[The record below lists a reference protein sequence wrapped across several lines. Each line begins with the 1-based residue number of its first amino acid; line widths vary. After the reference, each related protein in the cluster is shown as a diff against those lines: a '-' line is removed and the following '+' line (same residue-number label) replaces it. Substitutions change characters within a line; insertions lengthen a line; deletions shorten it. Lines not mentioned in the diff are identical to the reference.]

1 MIKNTDL
8 FYTRAKEYQGKR
20 AAIVDEYEKRMKAL
34 EDAKGSKYFTD
45 EAKKAEDKRDE
56 ALTALK
62 DEYNGY
68 FNIAFDAMRKANA
81 ARKMTPPTEE
91 ELRTLQLLKMKD
103 KPTEAE
109 LAAAANTLKGNVTCL
124 SVLTEIAHNAGYM
137 RGYMGYSETKEM
149 PVEEAEAAIKG
160 LASSVRDFM
169 DYDTPRAARLAQNHH
184 ETLYGVSPNATPLP
198 KRPLFEDKAGCFY
211 EVARMGGDSLEAFKN
226 AVDGE

>member
-8 FYTRAKEYQGKR
+8 FYTRAKEYQDKR
-20 AAIVDEYEKRMKAL
+20 KGIVDEYEARMKAL

-109 LAAAANTLKGNVTCL
+109 LAAAANTLKGNATCL

-169 DYDTPRAARLAQNHH
+169 DYDTPRAARVAQNHH
-184 ETLYGVSPNATPLP
+184 ETLYGVNPNATPLP

-211 EVARMGGDSLEAFKN
+211 EVARMGGDTFTAFCN

>member
-81 ARKMTPPTEE
+81 SRKMTPPTEE

-109 LAAAANTLKGNVTCL
+109 LAAAANTLKGNATCL

-169 DYDTPRAARLAQNHH
+169 DYDTPRAARVAQNHH
-184 ETLYGVSPNATPLP
+184 ETLYGVNPNATPLP

-211 EVARMGGDSLEAFKN
+211 EVARMGGDTLEAFKN

>member
-169 DYDTPRAARLAQNHH
+169 DYDTPRAARVAQNHH
-184 ETLYGVSPNATPLP
+184 ETLYGVNPNATPLP

>member
-169 DYDTPRAARLAQNHH
+169 DYDTPRAARVAQNHH
-184 ETLYGVSPNATPLP
+184 ENLYGVNPNATPLP

>member
-8 FYTRAKEYQGKR
+8 FYTRAKDYQDKR
-20 AAIVDEYEKRMKAL
+20 KGIVDEYEARMKAL

-62 DEYNGY
+62 GEYGEY
-68 FNIAFDAMRKANA
+68 FRISLDAMSKANA
-81 ARKMTPPTEE
+81 ARKMTPPTEQ
-91 ELRTLQLLKMKD
+91 LRTLQLLKMKD

-137 RGYMGYSETKEM
+137 RGYMGYSEAKEL
-149 PVEEAEAAIKG
+149 PVSDVEDTIKG
-160 LASSVRDFM
+160 LHASVREFM
-169 DYDTPRAARLAQNHH
+169 DYDTPRAARIVKEHN
-184 ETLYGVSPNATPLP
+184 ERMYGVTPNAPELR

-211 EVARMGGDSLEAFKN
+211 EVARMGGDTFTAFCN

>member
-8 FYTRAKEYQGKR
+8 LFRRAKEYQDKR
-20 AAIVDEYEKRMKAL
+20 KGIVDEYEARMKAL

-62 DEYNGY
+62 GEYGEY
-68 FNIAFDAMRKANA
+68 FRISLDAMSKANA

-109 LAAAANTLKGNVTCL
+109 LAAAANTLKGNATCL

-149 PVEEAEAAIKG
+149 PVDEAESIIKG

-169 DYDTPRAARLAQNHH
+169 DYDTKKAARIAQAHN
-184 ETLYGVSPNATPLP
+184 ERFYGVNPDAPALP
-198 KRPLFEDKAGCFY
+198 KRPLFEDKAGCFL
-211 EVARMGGDSLEAFKN
+211 EVCGISGNNLTAFEN

>member
-91 ELRTLQLLKMKD
+91 ELRTLQLLKMKE

-169 DYDTPRAARLAQNHH
+169 DYDTPRAARVAKNHH
-184 ETLYGVSPNATPLP
+184 ETLYGVNPNATPLP

>member
-109 LAAAANTLKGNVTCL
+109 LAAAANTLKGNATCL

-169 DYDTPRAARLAQNHH
+169 DYDTPRAARVAQNHH
-184 ETLYGVSPNATPLP
+184 ETLYGVNPNATPLP

-211 EVARMGGDSLEAFKN
+211 EVARMGGDTLEAFKN

>member
-169 DYDTPRAARLAQNHH
+169 DFDTPRAARLAMNHH
-184 ETLYGVSPNATPLP
+184 STLYGVNPDATPLP

>member
-81 ARKMTPPTEE
+81 SRKMTPPTEE

-109 LAAAANTLKGNVTCL
+109 LAAAANTLKGNATCL

-169 DYDTPRAARLAQNHH
+169 DYDTPRAARVAQNHH
-184 ETLYGVSPNATPLP
+184 ETLYGVNPNATPLP

>member
-184 ETLYGVSPNATPLP
+184 ETLYGVNPNATPLP

-226 AVDGE
+226 AVDGV

>member
-169 DYDTPRAARLAQNHH
+169 DYDTPRAARVAQNHH
-184 ETLYGVSPNATPLP
+184 ETLYGVNPNATPLP

-211 EVARMGGDSLEAFKN
+211 EVARMGGESLEAFKN

>member
-169 DYDTPRAARLAQNHH
+169 DYDTPRAARVAQNHH
-184 ETLYGVSPNATPLP
+184 ETLYGVNPNATPLP

-211 EVARMGGDSLEAFKN
+211 EVARMGGDTFTAFCN

>member
-20 AAIVDEYEKRMKAL
+20 AAIVDEYEKHMKAL
-34 EDAKGSKYFTD
+34 ENAKGSKLYTD
-45 EAKKAEDKRDE
+45 EKKKAEEKKE
-56 ALTALK
+56 ESLKALK
-62 DEYNGY
+62 KEYGEY
-68 FNIAFDAMRKANA
+68 FRISLDAMSKANT

-91 ELRTLQLLKMKD
+91 ELRTLQLLKMKE

-124 SVLTEIAHNAGYM
+124 SVLTEIAHNAGIMHNYIT
-137 RGYMGYSETKEM
+137 YSEAQEM
-149 PVEEAEAAIKG
+149 PVNEAEEAVKG
-160 LASSVRDFM
+160 ISACLRDFM
-169 DYDTPRAARLAQNHH
+169 DYDTTRAARVATNHH
-184 ETLYGVSPNATPLP
+184 NTLYGVNPDATPLP

-211 EVARMGGDSLEAFKN
+211 EIARMGGDTLTAFCK

>member
-1 MIKNTDL
+1 MVKNTDL
-8 FYTRAKEYQGKR
+8 LFRRAKEYQDKR
-20 AAIVDEYEKRMKAL
+20 KGIVDEYEARMKAL

-62 DEYNGY
+62 GEYGEY
-68 FNIAFDAMRKANA
+68 FRISLDAMSKANA

-109 LAAAANTLKGNVTCL
+109 LAAAANTLKGNATCL

-149 PVEEAEAAIKG
+149 PVDEAESIIKG

-169 DYDTPRAARLAQNHH
+169 DYDTKKAARIAQAHN
-184 ETLYGVSPNATPLP
+184 ERFYGVNPDAPALP
-198 KRPLFEDKAGCFY
+198 KRPLFEDKAGCFL
-211 EVARMGGDSLEAFKN
+211 EVCGIAGDTLTAFEN